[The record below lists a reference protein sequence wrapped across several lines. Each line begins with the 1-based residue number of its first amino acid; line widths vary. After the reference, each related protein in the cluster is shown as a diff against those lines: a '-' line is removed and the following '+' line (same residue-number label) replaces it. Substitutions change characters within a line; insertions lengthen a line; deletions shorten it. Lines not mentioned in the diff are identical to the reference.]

1 VVKGIDHSSQRAQ
14 ATWRKAQR
22 YRDRQSSTRQRRF
35 GVAVS
40 YQLMV
45 AVGHFDDEVK
55 FAIAESRLDDLENM
69 AYKRVVRRRDTN
81 PLDVTVMPL
90 LSMLAGV

>member
-1 VVKGIDHSSQRAQ
+1 
-14 ATWRKAQR
+14 
-22 YRDRQSSTRQRRF
+22 
-35 GVAVS
+35 
-40 YQLMV
+40 MV